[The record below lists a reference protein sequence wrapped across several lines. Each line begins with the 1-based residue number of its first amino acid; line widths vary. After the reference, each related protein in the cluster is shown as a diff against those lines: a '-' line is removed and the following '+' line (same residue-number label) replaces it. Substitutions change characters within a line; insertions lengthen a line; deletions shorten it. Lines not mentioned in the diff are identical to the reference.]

1 MGKGE
6 LERKQI
12 VFKDEEQE
20 SAVQEEV
27 EQKHG
32 ETGEALGVYEEMR
45 VEVAGQKQ
53 QRPPRRRLYEDRME
67 RTLRRL
73 RELKEE
79 IAEREGK
86 MRARDDGREMREEVQ
101 PFGCASTVC

>member
-1 MGKGE
+1 M
-6 LERKQI
+6 
-12 VFKDEEQE
+12 
-20 SAVQEEV
+20 QEEA
-27 EQKHG
+27 EQRHG
-32 ETGEALGVYEEMR
+32 ETGEALGVHEEMR

-53 QRPPRRRLYEDRME
+53 QRPPRRKPLHGDIME

-86 MRARDDGREMREEVQ
+86 MRVRDDGREMREEVQ
-101 PFGCASTVC
+101 PFGCASTAC